1 VSVAPEV
8 AGALIGGATSLV
20 VAAVTWT
27 VAVKTTRTYR
37 EDRSI
42 SVAPGLFEARITHY
56 GSLWQLTDVGP
67 EPTDHSGQ
75 YTPYDN
81 SALTAAAMRRWYYEN
96 GAGLLLSDDSQALWA
111 KICARLENEPPVER
125 MAVWS
130 AMSLLR
136 TELKLDL
143 QVRDERAKARGTKRA
158 TASDDLE
165 RLREL
170 RKRSGDVV
178 GTGFAWPPPET

>member
-1 VSVAPEV
+1 MSVAPEV

-37 EDRSI
+37 EERSI

-67 EPTDHSGQ
+67 EPKDDTAR
-75 YTPYDN
+75 YDN
-81 SALTAAAMRRWYYEN
+81 SALTAAAMRHWYYEN
-96 GAGLLLSDDSQALWA
+96 GAGLLLSDDTQALWA
-111 KICARLENEPPVER
+111 KIRASLEKEPPVKQL
-125 MAVWS
+125 AVWS

-178 GTGFAWPPPET
+178 GAGFAWPPPET

>member
-1 VSVAPEV
+1 MSVAPEV

-27 VAVKTTRTYR
+27 AAVKTTRTYR
-37 EDRSI
+37 EEQSI

-67 EPTDHSGQ
+67 EPTDHSAR
-75 YTPYDN
+75 YDN
-81 SALTAAAMRRWYYEN
+81 SALTAAEMRRWYYEN
-96 GAGLLLSDDSQALWA
+96 GAGLLLSDDAQALWA
-111 KICARLENEPPVER
+111 KIRASLEKEPPVKHL
-125 MAVWS
+125 AVWS

-143 QVRDERAKARGTKRA
+143 QVRDERAKAREPSERRPPT
-158 TASDDLE
+158 TAN
-165 RLREL
+165 
-170 RKRSGDVV
+170 G
-178 GTGFAWPPPET
+178 